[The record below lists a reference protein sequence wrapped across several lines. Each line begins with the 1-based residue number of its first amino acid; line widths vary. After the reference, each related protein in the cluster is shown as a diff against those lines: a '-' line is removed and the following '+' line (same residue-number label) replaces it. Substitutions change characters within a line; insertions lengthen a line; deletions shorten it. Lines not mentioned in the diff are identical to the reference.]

1 MKAVKLAIVDDHD
14 LFARGMKSLLE
25 PFNYIETV
33 ITASNGLDFI
43 EQLKTTTT
51 LPDIVLLDL
60 KMPKMDG
67 IETLEH
73 LRRDF
78 PTIKCIILS
87 MHEDEQF
94 VLHLIKMGANGYLIK
109 DSKVLEVKEAID
121 VVMEKDYYYNDFLLK
136 IMRKGLTNNTK
147 SQKKPKLSNSE
158 ELTEREIEVL
168 DLICQQ
174 YTTQEIGE
182 KLFLSKRTI
191 EGYRKKLLEKTN
203 TKNTAGLIVTC
214 INRGIIEPKRY

>member
-1 MKAVKLAIVDDHD
+1 
-14 LFARGMKSLLE
+14 
-25 PFNYIETV
+25 
-33 ITASNGLDFI
+33 
-43 EQLKTTTT
+43 
-51 LPDIVLLDL
+51 VLLDL

-67 IETLEH
+67 IETLEL